1 MSFELLYNPGNVV
14 CDYLNIHNDHRFIL
28 RVFVN
33 LTYYGHLVV
42 GLALLYSKYINFD
55 A

>member
-14 CDYLNIHNDHRFIL
+14 CDYLNIHNDHRFIF

-42 GLALLYSKYINFD
+42 GLALLYSRYMNF
-55 A
+55 

>member
-1 MSFELLYNPGNVV
+1 MSFELLYNPGNVI

-42 GLALLYSKYINFD
+42 GLALLYIKIYKF
-55 A
+55 